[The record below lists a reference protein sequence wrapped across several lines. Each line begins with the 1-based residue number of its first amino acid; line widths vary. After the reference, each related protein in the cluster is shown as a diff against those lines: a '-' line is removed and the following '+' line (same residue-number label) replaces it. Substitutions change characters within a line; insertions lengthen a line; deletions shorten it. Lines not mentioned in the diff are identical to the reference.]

1 MNALN
6 WYFFSD
12 HLSLASTEILVFG
25 SHSSVNFQLIL
36 DCFTPN
42 FKLKYEDSV
51 NIKSD
56 LVNKVVFNLRQIKR
70 REFFFGH
77 PLGLRLLRCSS
88 EPDKLSLS
96 VSLGDKPESESS
108 EDEPRE
114 LLLDAMIY
122 LI

>member
-6 WYFFSD
+6 WYFFSKKSD

-25 SHSSVNFQLIL
+25 SHSSANFQLIL

-42 FKLKYEDSV
+42 FKLKYEDSG

-70 REFFFGH
+70 RAFF
-77 PLGLRLLRCSS
+77 
-88 EPDKLSLS
+88 
-96 VSLGDKPESESS
+96 
-108 EDEPRE
+108 
-114 LLLDAMIY
+114 LLDTR
-122 LI
+122 